1 MCDIIDVFRNTLKQ
15 TYVLESDLGLCVI
28 TTTENEFE
36 GEMLITSFE
45 LLSVETSTQSE
56 RDNFQGCGVVSPSTL
71 VCPWTADALWMKA
84 W

>member
-45 LLSVETSTQSE
+45 RLSVDVNT
-56 RDNFQGCGVVSPSTL
+56 
-71 VCPWTADALWMKA
+71 K
-84 W
+84 